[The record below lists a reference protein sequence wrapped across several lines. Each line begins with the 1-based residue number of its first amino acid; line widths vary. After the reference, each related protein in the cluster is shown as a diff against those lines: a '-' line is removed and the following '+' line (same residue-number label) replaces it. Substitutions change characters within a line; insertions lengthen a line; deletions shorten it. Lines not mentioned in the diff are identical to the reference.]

1 MMNHYIALTG
11 LKGNKSKNGVLDLVA
26 QKMYRKGPVLLR
38 GLYTTSKQCFEV
50 QNYQATFHLKD
61 EAAALHC
68 LVFQK
73 VLFFRC

>member
-11 LKGNKSKNGVLDLVA
+11 LKGNKSKNGMLGFSCSE
-26 QKMYRKGPVLLR
+26 MYRKGPVLLR

-50 QNYQATFHLKD
+50 QNYQATFHPKD

-73 VLFFRC
+73 VLFFGC